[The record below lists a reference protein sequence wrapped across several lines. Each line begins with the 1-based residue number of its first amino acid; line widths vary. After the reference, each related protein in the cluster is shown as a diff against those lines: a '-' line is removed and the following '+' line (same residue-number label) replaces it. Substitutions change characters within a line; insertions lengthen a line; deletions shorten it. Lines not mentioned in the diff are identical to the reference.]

1 MKDKF
6 RKWKRWL
13 AFLLAFIVIST
24 TVMGDVSFV
33 KASPEAEETAV
44 IEEETEE
51 TAVIEE
57 ETEAVEEEQEESA
70 PAEEAGS
77 AETPETPEAP
87 KDGLAS
93 ESAETVPDATET
105 EQQEDESAS
114 ETEQQMPEDPEA
126 ADAVDETDAEGSDP
140 SEEDPEAAESDDTPE
155 ELPEEQEEALAEEDI
170 MMTSSSDLGEYGI
183 MPMANYTQS
192 GTAYVGQ
199 WLCAFHSPG
208 DYDIL
213 QGSQVT
219 VLSDTTGSLHYN
231 RRPGRQYISGQYGVY
246 FEVYADDPGKAE
258 LELEYT
264 YYNGRRYVANH
275 VKYYLTFVDPSDTSE
290 NSLTKNAGES
300 ESVISQAAFGGSTK
314 GVKNLKVVSAVSS
327 NGNVATV
334 TQPTISGKNVNYNIN
349 AVSKGTADITVTY
362 TYDYTFTNLIG
373 TESTVTFTI
382 KDIIHVTVNGS
393 KPDPDPDT
401 VYGVRQYLYEY
412 VNKEY
417 VLRTSSTNPYLVIP
431 GTVGEVIDGKTAL
444 AESKLDDKKDV
455 NGRTYEYRDS
465 NPASIT
471 LVPMEKNNLYQTG
484 VGQINAAQENIIVLN
499 YYYGE
504 PEETTKYTVTYID
517 GVPGEE
523 VFPDQS
529 YEVEA
534 GNTTPAFQYGGVSG
548 AEPVRDGYKFEG
560 WTPTVAETVTE
571 DATYEATWSKVSIH
585 TVTYED
591 DKGNEIC
598 SERIT
603 DDTVAKSADDPEF
616 AGKLTP
622 PDEKEFAGWDADGDG
637 EADYQPE
644 ESIPTDKGDITL
656 KPVWKYTQKITDLQK
671 EWIKSADGLPEDI
684 DVDGV
689 AFANENG
696 RVTIPK
702 GGSVKLLFK
711 ITVSGNPGT
720 DYTVTDED
728 AVHAGGDP
736 MEGTIPEDGDAVIYV
751 TKEYQESDKEVSISD
766 PDVYYFTNTAKVEP
780 GKETDNSTDSVQVLV
795 DVDVPGLEDGDLT
808 ITKTASKEEVLV
820 GEEFT
825 YTLKV
830 QNNTPDSVEDLII
843 TDVLPDG
850 IELSGELPERVA
862 ESEGTLT
869 WSVGTL
875 GVEDAESVEIPV
887 KATKY
892 GKITNTVTAAVGGET
907 VPTDDGTDGDVM
919 SATVEVRI
927 PGLEDGDL
935 TLTKTASAGTVTVG
949 SPFQYTLSVANNTG
963 VDIPNVSVTDELPV
977 GVELVSG
984 QTLPSGVTYDEE
996 NRTITWN
1003 IDNLSANDTQ
1013 SITFSVTATA
1023 AGMITND
1030 MSAAVMADKAGEDD
1044 GTSGTSQTVPTTPT
1058 DPDNPGT
1065 TDPDADQ
1072 QSVDVTVNPV
1082 PTTPGGGTGGGTGG
1096 GGGDTAPTP
1105 TPATAPP
1112 VALVAAAPAAPA
1124 PTAPAAPAPTAPAPA
1139 PAVENIADENVP
1151 LADGEDASVE
1161 PLTELEDE
1169 EVPLAGP
1176 LDTLHTCCILHLL
1189 ILLLAMIV
1197 EIFYTSSMKKHQRKI
1212 FEIRRETAG
1221 R

>member
-33 KASPEAEETAV
+33 KASPEA
-44 IEEETEE
+44 EE

-126 ADAVDETDAEGSDP
+126 ADAVDETDAEESDP
-140 SEEDPEAAESDDTPE
+140 AEEEGFTESVDEPESVPAEKTYETATVANDGIMVLAGGDIVSMQINEGETGQDNFQMSKTYSHRGHVVVELRSEEYKRLSA
-155 ELPEEQEEALAEEDI
+155 DI
-170 MMTSSSDLGEYGI
+170 
-183 MPMANYTQS
+183 
-192 GTAYVGQ
+192 
-199 WLCAFHSPG
+199 G
-208 DYDIL
+208 DKEIV
-213 QGSQVT
+213 SNV
-219 VLSDTTGSLHYN
+219 S
-231 RRPGRQYISGQYGVY
+231 
-246 FEVYADDPGKAE
+246 FE
-258 LELEYT
+258 T
-264 YYNGRRYVANH
+264 
-275 VKYYLTFVDPSDTSE
+275 
-290 NSLTKNAGES
+290 
-300 ESVISQAAFGGSTK
+300 
-314 GVKNLKVVSAVSS
+314 SS
-327 NGNVATV
+327 NGKLYINITGNKPGTTDV
-334 TQPTISGKNVNYNIN
+334 TISGYYCYNYHGEVGNCTICGALVSTDSDLYDHPFSYTLRVTVNE
-349 AVSKGTADITVTY
+349 VSKPVEKFKVTY
-362 TYDYTFTNLIG
+362 TDG
-373 TESTVTFTI
+373 VDDETVFA
-382 KDIIHVTVNGS
+382 D
-393 KPDPDPDT
+393 
-401 VYGVRQYLYEY
+401 Q
-412 VNKEY
+412 
-417 VLRTSSTNPYLVIP
+417 
-431 GTVGEVIDGKTAL
+431 
-444 AESKLDDKKDV
+444 
-455 NGRTYEYRDS
+455 
-465 NPASIT
+465 
-471 LVPMEKNNLYQTG
+471 
-484 VGQINAAQENIIVLN
+484 
-499 YYYGE
+499 
-504 PEETTKYTVTYID
+504 TYIVEEGDVTPEFNND
-517 GVPGEE
+517 GNTAKV
-523 VFPDQS
+523 D
-529 YEVEA
+529 EA
-534 GNTTPAFQYGGVSG
+534 GN
-548 AEPVRDGYKFEG
+548 PVRDGYKFEG
-560 WTPTVAETVTE
+560 WAPTVAETVTE
-571 DATYEATWSKVSIH
+571 DATYEATWSKVMEGVSPKEPRPSSKADGNVAGENIYGEQFVLRFDDIEPYNHNAVWHGIGGYGTNDGWITVSWDDGSEDATMTFHGEKYFNDKYTPWAAGKGYGDHEFRPGYSTDVTIKLQWNDEDQKWYPVEKEAVFYIQCIH

-656 KPVWKYTQKITDLQK
+656 KPVWEYTQKITDLQK

-780 GKETDNSTDSVQVLV
+780 GKEADNSTDSVQVLV

-850 IELSGELPERVA
+850 IELSGELPKGVA

-875 GVEDAESVEIPV
+875 GAEDAESVEIPV

-1023 AGMITND
+1023 AGTITND

-1072 QSVDVTVNPV
+1072 PSVDVTVNPA

-1112 VALVAAAPAAPA
+1112 AALVAAAPAAPA